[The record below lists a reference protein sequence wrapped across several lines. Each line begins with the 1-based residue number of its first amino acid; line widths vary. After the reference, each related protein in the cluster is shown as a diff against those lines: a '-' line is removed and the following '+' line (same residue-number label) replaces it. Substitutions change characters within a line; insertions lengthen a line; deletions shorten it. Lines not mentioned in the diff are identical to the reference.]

1 MSRTSHEAAEAADLA
16 VIGAGAWGTTLA
28 LLLARNG
35 HRVRL
40 WTRRR
45 QLAAEIEALH
55 ENRAYLPGVRLPD
68 GVRATDD
75 LAAACTGAAAA
86 VLAVPSRGL
95 RPTLERLPRV
105 PAVISC
111 SKGLEVG
118 TFRRVTEVVAEYRPE
133 ATLAA
138 LSGPNLAGEIAA
150 GKPAA
155 ATLACT
161 DPDFAERA
169 QRLFQQESFRVYTAR
184 DLIGV
189 EVAGAM
195 KNVVALAAGMVD
207 GLELGENAR
216 ATIITRGLAEIT
228 RLGTHLGGEERTFY
242 GLAGLGDMVATCAS
256 RQSRNHSAGERI
268 ARGAT
273 LADIERSR
281 LTAEGIPTARAAH
294 DFARERELELPIA
307 SEVYRV
313 VFENKAPGRAVRDLM
328 LRAMKAE

>member
-1 MSRTSHEAAEAADLA
+1 MA
-16 VIGAGAWGTTLA
+16 VVGAGAWGTTLA
-28 LLLARNG
+28 QLLAQNG

-40 WTRRR
+40 WARRAE
-45 QLAAEIEALH
+45 QAAELNRLR
-55 ENRAYLPGVRLPD
+55 ENRAYLPGFRLPA
-68 GVRATDD
+68 GVRATSD
-75 LAAACTGAAAA
+75 LNEASDGAVAA
-86 VLAVPSRGL
+86 VVAVPGKGL
-95 RPTLERLPRV
+95 RAMLERLPPV

-111 SKGLEVG
+111 GKGLEVG
-118 TFRRVTEVVAEYRPE
+118 SFRRTTEIVAEYRPE
-133 ATLAA
+133 ATLSA

-155 ATLACT
+155 ATLACA
-161 DPDFAERA
+161 DAEFALIA
-169 QRLFQQESFRVYTAR
+169 QRLFQQETFRVYTSR

-216 ATIITRGLAEIT
+216 ATIITRGLSEIT
-228 RLGTHLGGEERTFY
+228 RLGSHLGGEERTFY
-242 GLAGLGDMVATCAS
+242 GLAGLGDIVATCAS
-256 RQSRNHSAGERI
+256 DRSRNHTAGVRV

-273 LADIERSR
+273 LADIERTR

-294 DFARERELELPIA
+294 SYAAGQGLALPIA

-313 VFENKAPGRAVRDLM
+313 VFEGKAPAQAVRDLM
-328 LRAMKAE
+328 LRAVGAE